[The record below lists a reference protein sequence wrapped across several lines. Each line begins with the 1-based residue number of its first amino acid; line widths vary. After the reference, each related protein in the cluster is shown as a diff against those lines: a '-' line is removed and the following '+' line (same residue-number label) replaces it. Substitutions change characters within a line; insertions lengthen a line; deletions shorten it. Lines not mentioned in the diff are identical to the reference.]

1 MQLTLEQKALVE
13 QNLLLV
19 HKFLHSKKSGSRV
32 GIYSYDDLYQ
42 IGCVGLCKAAAG
54 YRQGSVP
61 FEGYAWIVVR
71 NEIYHALEY
80 ASFRKKHEKLDANA
94 GADRAAA
101 TDKSD
106 LQANELYAALRNAK
120 KRLPECAQKGV
131 EAMILRAKGK
141 TSSEIGAIY
150 GVSANLVTAWVSKAR
165 KQLMKDPEF
174 CQYLC
179 KET

>member
-1 MQLTLEQKALVE
+1 MCI
-13 QNLLLV
+13 
-19 HKFLHSKKSGSRV
+19 R
-32 GIYSYDDLYQ
+32 
-42 IGCVGLCKAAAG
+42 
-54 YRQGSVP
+54 
-61 FEGYAWIVVR
+61 
-71 NEIYHALEY
+71 
-80 ASFRKKHEKLDANA
+80 
-94 GADRAAA
+94 DR
-101 TDKSD
+101 
-106 LQANELYAALRNAK
+106 LYAALRNAK